1 VSENA
6 YSCVAGA
13 ANCPAIGDDGVS
25 EPKRKTMH
33 APVPSGILV
42 YDREQTVALLD
53 FGELVDAIA
62 IAAGE
67 LEAGAILSP
76 ERLVLPLGAG
86 AVMLSMPAAAQD
98 IAIHKLV
105 NVHPDNAGLGLP
117 TIHGA
122 VTVCDTA
129 TGRIRCLLDGPEVTG
144 RRTAAITLL
153 AMRRLLPGPPQ
164 HVLLIGTG
172 TQARY
177 HAQAMQA
184 LHPQA
189 RVSVRGRTVD
199 TAQRFCEA
207 NRTLHLHLQPCTG
220 DAPDADVVVTLTT
233 STQPLYDELPR
244 PGRLVVGVGAFKP
257 EMAELGP
264 VTLADS
270 DLYADDPAGARHEA
284 GDLLRAGVDWT
295 RVASLGAMLRTP
307 VDHRRPAV
315 FKSVGTAA
323 WDLAAA
329 RVALRSLARV

>member
-1 VSENA
+1 VNPS
-6 YSCVAGA
+6 
-13 ANCPAIGDDGVS
+13 
-25 EPKRKTMH
+25 
-33 APVPSGILV
+33 APTGILV
-42 YDREQTVALLD
+42 HDREQTAALLD
-53 FGELVDAIA
+53 FGELVDALA
-62 IAAGE
+62 VAAAE

-76 ERLVLPLGAG
+76 ERLVVPLEAGAGAG
-86 AVMLSMPAAAQD
+86 AVLLSMPAAASD

-105 NVHPDNAGLGLP
+105 NVHPGNAGLGLP

-122 VTVCDTA
+122 VTVCESA
-129 TGRIRCLLDGPEVTG
+129 TGRIRCMLDGPEVTG

-153 AMRRLLPGPPQ
+153 AMRHLLPGTPQ

-184 LHPQA
+184 LYPQA
-189 RVSVRGRTVD
+189 RVSVRGRSVD
-199 TAQRFCEA
+199 SAQRFCEA
-207 NRTLHLHLQPCTG
+207 NRTLHPQLRPCADG
-220 DAPDADVVVTLTT
+220 AADADVVVTLTT
-233 STQPLYDELPR
+233 STQPLYDEVPR

-257 EMAELGP
+257 GMAELGA
-264 VTLADS
+264 VTLGGS

-284 GDLLRAGVDWT
+284 GDLLRAGVDWA

-307 VDHRRPAV
+307 VDHGRPAV

-329 RVALRSLARV
+329 RVALRSLARA